1 MFILVF
7 TIYKFTM
14 AAISD
19 LTSKLA
25 NLMVRG
31 APLSK
36 EQPPI
41 DQRANMPPAV
51 IYDLK
56 MMICRLDGAGSQEE
70 LLSMK
75 RGFIE
80 SLGLY
85 SPNKYQEVA
94 AIWLQFRKEY
104 LEMENSIG
112 SFRPED
118 FLERVA
124 PEWSHHRPDI

>member
-14 AAISD
+14 TAISD
-19 LTSKLA
+19 LASRLT

-56 MMICRLDGAGSQEE
+56 MMICRLDRAGKPRRIIINEA
-70 LLSMK
+70 
-75 RGFIE
+75 RF
-80 SLGLY
+80 Y
-85 SPNKYQEVA
+85 
-94 AIWLQFRKEY
+94 
-104 LEMENSIG
+104 
-112 SFRPED
+112 
-118 FLERVA
+118 
-124 PEWSHHRPDI
+124 